1 MKTCMKSSRLALVLA
16 VSAMLGSVIPV
27 HGQITDKDLLGQDK
41 VNTITT
47 AVPFLLIAPDARGGS
62 MGDAGASSAP
72 DVNSM
77 HYNPAKYAFIEKDM
91 GFAISYSP
99 WLRALVNDI
108 SLGYLA
114 GYRKLD
120 DANALAFE
128 LRYFS
133 LGDITF
139 TDKLGNTLNTFS
151 PNEFAVSAAYAR
163 KFSDYISGAMS
174 LRYIYSNLTGGIF
187 VGGTESKPG
196 QSVAADLSFYYQKP
210 VELESGDGQFAF
222 GANISNMGA
231 KISYTET
238 TQRDFIPI
246 NLRLGP
252 SFTYEIDKYNSIAV
266 LFDLN
271 KLLVP
276 SPPIYDRDTLTGLP
290 IPTPDG
296 KYKILAGRDPDVG
309 VVSGMLGSFSD
320 APKGFQE
327 EIREINYCIGMEY
340 WYDKQFAVRGGL
352 FLEDKTKGGR
362 KYITV
367 GAGLKYNVFSL
378 DFSYLAPLTQFNP
391 LENTL
396 RFSLTF
402 DFEAIAKQPNS

>member
-1 MKTCMKSSRLALVLA
+1 MKSLKLASFLA
-16 VSAMLGSVIPV
+16 FTAFTLTVAPLQ
-27 HGQITDKDLLGQDK
+27 GQVTDKDLLGQDR

-47 AVPFLLIAPDARGGS
+47 AVPFLLIAPDARGGG
-62 MGDAGASSAP
+62 MGDVGASSLP

-77 HYNPAKYAFIEKDM
+77 HYNPSKYAFLENNL

-120 DANALAFE
+120 DDNALAFE

-151 PNEFAVSAAYAR
+151 PNEFAVSGAYAR
-163 KFSDYISGAMS
+163 KFGDNISGAVA

-187 VGGTESKPG
+187 VGGSESKPG
-196 QSVAADLSFYYQKP
+196 QAVAADVSVYYQKP
-210 VELESGDGQFAF
+210 LEMKTGAGLFAV
-222 GANISNMGA
+222 GANVSNIGN

-246 NLRLGP
+246 NLRVGP
-252 SFTYEIDKYNSIAV
+252 SFSYEIDKYNSLSV
-266 LFDLN
+266 MVDFN

-276 SPPIYDRDTLTGLP
+276 TPPIYARDSVTGLP

-296 KYKILAGRDPDVG
+296 KYLIEKGKDPDVG
-309 VVSGMLGSFSD
+309 VVAGMVGSFSD
-320 APKGFQE
+320 APNGFQE
-327 EIREINYCIGMEY
+327 EMKEINLGIGLEY
-340 WYDKQFAVRGGL
+340 WYDKQFAIRGGL

-362 KYITV
+362 KYVTL
-367 GAGLKYNVFSL
+367 GAGLKYNVFAL
-378 DFSYLAPLTQFNP
+378 DFAYLIPLEQRNP

-396 RFSLTF
+396 RFTLIF
-402 DFEAIAKQPNS
+402 DFEAIKKQQEGA